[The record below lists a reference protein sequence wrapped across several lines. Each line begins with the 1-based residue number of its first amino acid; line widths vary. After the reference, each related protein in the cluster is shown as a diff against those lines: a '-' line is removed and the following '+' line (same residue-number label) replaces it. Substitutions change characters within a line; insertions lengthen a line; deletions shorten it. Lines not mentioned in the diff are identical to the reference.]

1 MKCATSLP
9 VGLRAEAFVG
19 EGGCGDCDKT
29 EKGICRG
36 VYRRRPFL
44 RGGTGAGVSTAG
56 DLGVVAGTVVVGAGD
71 AAKELP
77 NLGLSANDDF
87 EAGREPLTRRAGV
100 GMSLWPQQ
108 CPAGEDKLGGPVI
121 EALAWEWILCGFS
134 RDPGQRPGKH
144 GPRFP
149 RCAYNQRI
157 REAETTDR
165 GRPVWK
171 QRVTSQR
178 PSKRPRKTRPSV
190 SCLRGTALR

>member
-9 VGLRAEAFVG
+9 VGLRTEALVG

-56 DLGVVAGTVVVGAGD
+56 DLGVAAGTVVVGAGD

-108 CPAGEDKLGGPVI
+108 CPAGEDKLG
-121 EALAWEWILCGFS
+121 ACD
-134 RDPGQRPGKH
+134 RT
-144 GPRFP
+144 PRVGM
-149 RCAYNQRI
+149 
-157 REAETTDR
+157 D
-165 GRPVWK
+165 PVWFL
-171 QRVTSQR
+171 
-178 PSKRPRKTRPSV
+178 KRPRPADRESTDRDSLVVLTTSEYGKPRQQTEVARYGS
-190 SCLRGTALR
+190 SGLQASARASDRGKHARR

>member
-56 DLGVVAGTVVVGAGD
+56 DLGVAAGTVVVGAGD

-100 GMSLWPQQ
+100 GMSTV
-108 CPAGEDKLGGPVI
+108 ASAV
-121 EALAWEWILCGFS
+121 S
-134 RDPGQRPGKH
+134 
-144 GPRFP
+144 
-149 RCAYNQRI
+149 
-157 REAETTDR
+157 R
-165 GRPVWK
+165 GRGQAWGACDRSPRVGMDPVWFL
-171 QRVTSQR
+171 
-178 PSKRPRKTRPSV
+178 KRPRPATGKARTEIPSY
-190 SCLRGTALR
+190 CL